1 VFVIVEGF
9 YDIKFYL
16 RADLCKIPAG
26 RGWVYSFWSF
36 SLPLF
41 SKNRARNRFL
51 L

>member
-16 RADLCKIPAG
+16 RADLCKIPAEC
-26 RGWVYSFWSF
+26 GWVYSFWSF
-36 SLPLF
+36 SLSLF
-41 SKNRARNRFL
+41 AKNRARIAL